1 VEIRSYR
8 RVFDL
13 ERRIYRVDRLRLNP
27 TGVPVRG
34 IVYLLALVAAA
45 LVVSRA
51 PLLGSLAR
59 TCPWYA
65 RDVLAPGL
73 AATLLA
79 VIRIDGRA
87 FHLAARAILRFRVGP
102 ARLVRLGFGDA
113 FAGAPVGACWTPPT
127 LLMLPDGSEA
137 AMRRFRYKGPGAVRL
152 NACHLREGR
161 GGVRSRFAR
170 RPHVIV
176 RGAPA
181 ALGAGTCREV
191 IVLERDARLEV
202 R

>member
-13 ERRIYRVDRLRLNP
+13 ERRIYRIDRLRLNP
-27 TGVPVRG
+27 AGVPVRG
-34 IVYLLALVAAA
+34 LVYLLALIAVA

-59 TCPWYA
+59 NCPWYA

-73 AATLLA
+73 VATLLA

-87 FHLAARAILRFRVGP
+87 FHLAARAILRFRFGP
-102 ARLVRLGFGDA
+102 TRLVRLGSGDVS
-113 FAGAPVGACWTPPT
+113 AGTPVGARWTPPT

-152 NACHLREGR
+152 NARHRRERRRGLRAR
-161 GGVRSRFAR
+161 LTR
-170 RPHVIV
+170 RPHVV
-176 RGAPA
+176 VHGAP
-181 ALGAGTCREV
+181 GATACREV
-191 IVLERDARLEV
+191 IVLERDACLEV

>member
-13 ERRIYRVDRLRLNP
+13 ERRIYTIERLRLNP

-34 IVYLLALVAAA
+34 IVYYLALLAVT
-45 LVVSRA
+45 LVVSHA
-51 PLLGSLAR
+51 PLLKALAS
-59 TCPWYA
+59 TFPWYA
-65 RDVLAPGL
+65 RDLLVPGL
-73 AATLLA
+73 VATLLA

-87 FHLAARAILRFRVGP
+87 FHLATRAMLRFQLGP
-102 ARLVRLGFGDA
+102 TRLSRLGYGDMLGGVP
-113 FAGAPVGACWTPPT
+113 AGSQWAPPT

-137 AMRRFRYKGPGAVRL
+137 AMRRFRYVGPGAVRL
-152 NACHLREGR
+152 NGRHLREDGR
-161 GGVRSRFAR
+161 GVCARFCR

-181 ALGAGTCREV
+181 AALRREV
-191 IVLERDARLEV
+191 IVLERSARLEV

>member
-13 ERRIYRVDRLRLNP
+13 ERRIYTIERLRLNP

-34 IVYLLALVAAA
+34 IVYYLALLVAT

-51 PLLGSLAR
+51 PLLEALAR
-59 TCPWYA
+59 SFPWYA
-65 RDVLAPGL
+65 RDLLMPGL
-73 AATLLA
+73 VATLLA

-87 FHLAARAILRFRVGP
+87 FHIATRAMLRFQLGP
-102 ARLVRLGFGDA
+102 ARLARLGYGDA
-113 FAGAPVGACWTPPT
+113 LAGVPVGSRWMPPM

-137 AMRRFRYKGPGAVRL
+137 AMRRFRYVGPGAVRL
-152 NACHLREGR
+152 NGRHCREDGR
-161 GGVRSRFAR
+161 GVCARLRR

-176 RGAPA
+176 RGESGA
-181 ALGAGTCREV
+181 ALRREV
-191 IVLERDARLEV
+191 IVLERAVRLEV